1 MSSLWTVTVDQEWI
15 AWLTFDLPDRKV
27 NTLTAAAM
35 TELRGI
41 LDQFPG
47 DRQIRALV
55 ITSAKRDS
63 FIVGADIDELAAI
76 TSVEDAQTKART
88 GREVFDTLQAV
99 SLPTIAVIDGAC
111 LGGGLEMA
119 LACDYRLVTDR
130 DKTSLGFPEVNLGII
145 PGWGGTQ
152 RLPSLVGL
160 TQALQ
165 MILSGKPVDG
175 PKAYRVGLADGIVA
189 PQFLK
194 EQTYRFVD
202 RVSGASGRR
211 EVLARRRAAVPFPM
225 RLLAATWPGRR
236 LIYGRV
242 KRQVLARTKGHYPAP
257 LEALQVVSA
266 THRRRNVDGGAVET
280 EAFARLIGT
289 AISRNLVWLFQA
301 GQRLKKGVRTSS
313 KPPHP
318 ISAAGVVGAGIMGS
332 GIACALSNAGISV
345 RMKDVQWEV
354 VAKGMASAASIYRRR
369 VKRRRMTPD
378 QMSLAMHR
386 IAPTVD
392 DVGFGGLDLVI
403 EAVVEDLQIK
413 KTVLRSIEKHVR
425 PDTIIATNTSSLS
438 LESLA
443 GDLAHPER
451 FVGLHF
457 FNPVDRMPLVEV
469 VAAGRTSPGTL
480 VAAAALVRRL
490 GKIPMVVGDCAG
502 FLVNRI
508 LLPYLIESAWM
519 FEEGTEIERI
529 DGLLEKFGMPMGPLA
544 LVDEVGLDIGYKV
557 AKVLED
563 AYGDRMRVPGAL
575 GAIAENGDFLG
586 KKSGCG
592 FYRYR
597 NGRRRPNRRLGRLA
611 RRSRQVDGVR
621 ARTLSDE
628 EIVDRAILIMVNE
641 AARCIGEGVVEG
653 PEAVDMAMV
662 LGTGFAPFRGGL
674 LRYADERGV
683 SAIKARLDELSSAF
697 GDRFTSAPLIDSI
710 ADKGGGFYGSA
721 SGGVQ
726 DAK

>member
-1 MSSLWTVTVDQEWI
+1 MSSPWTVTVDQEWI

-194 EQTYRFVD
+194 EQTHRFVD

-242 KRQVLARTKGHYPAP
+242 KHQVLARTKGHYPAP

-266 THRRRNVDGGAVET
+266 THHRRNVDGGAVET
-280 EAFARLIGT
+280 EAFARLTGT

-332 GIACALSNAGISV
+332 GIACALSNVGISV
-345 RMKDVQWEV
+345 RMKDVRWEV

-457 FNPVDRMPLVEV
+457 FNPVNRMPLVEV
-469 VAAGRTSPGTL
+469 VAGGRTSPGTL
-480 VAAAALVRRL
+480 VAATALVRRL

-597 NGRRRPNRRLGRLA
+597 NGHRRPNRRLGRLA

-674 LRYADERGV
+674 LRYAEERGV
-683 SAIKARLDELSSAF
+683 SSIKARLGELSSAF

-710 ADKGGGFYGSA
+710 ADNGGGFYGSA